1 MKYKKVQFF
10 EYHKEVDIVASTIEG
25 AIADVDPK
33 HYSESQ
39 HRCVRELILAE
50 DENGDW
56 DVVKETW
63 FEEE

>member
-33 HYSESQ
+33 RYRESQ

-56 DVVKETW
+56 DFVKETW